1 MYKIEAWLSFP
12 QHSQN
17 FCSQFV
23 AMFAMLVDNWQ
34 KCFCRQFH
42 DKTLSI
48 PALMMNGES
57 CRDRPGVRPRFSSF
71 KEFII
76 QHASAIEEVTMRIRR
91 MIDRDASCFE
101 HHYLLI
107 YEGFSSQ
114 SGL

>member
-1 MYKIEAWLSFP
+1 MVKLSTAK
-12 QHSQN
+12 S
-17 FCSQFV
+17 FCSHFV
-23 AMFAMLVDNWQ
+23 AMFAMLVEIGQNAFVDNFTT
-34 KCFCRQFH
+34 KA
-42 DKTLSI
+42 LSI

-76 QHASAIEEVTMRIRR
+76 QHASAIEEVTMRIHR

-101 HHYLLI
+101 HHYLGI